1 MIAQV
6 IEWEVFPAEDRQ
18 WEIDA
23 AKTVEGVLNV
33 YHLVNPFNGS
43 GFTVLI
49 MNTGTDY
56 KKVKAAIDARA
67 EEVGWHRDTKPPKP
81 RSELVYQVLR
91 HG

>member
-43 GFTVLI
+43 GLTVLI
-49 MNTGTDY
+49 MKTGTDL
-56 KKVKAAIDARA
+56 KKVKAAIEAKS
-67 EEVGWHRDTKPPKP
+67 EEVGWHRDTQPPKP
-81 RSELVYQVLR
+81 KSELVYQVLR

>member
-6 IEWEVFPAEDRQ
+6 IEWETMPVEDRQ

-23 AKTVEGVLNV
+23 AKSVEGVLNV

-43 GFTVLI
+43 GYTVLI
-49 MNTGTDY
+49 MNTGTDL
-56 KKVKAAIDARA
+56 KAVKAAISAKA
-67 EEVGWHRDTKPPKP
+67 EEVGWHRDTAPPKP
-81 RSELVYQVLR
+81 KSELIYQVLR